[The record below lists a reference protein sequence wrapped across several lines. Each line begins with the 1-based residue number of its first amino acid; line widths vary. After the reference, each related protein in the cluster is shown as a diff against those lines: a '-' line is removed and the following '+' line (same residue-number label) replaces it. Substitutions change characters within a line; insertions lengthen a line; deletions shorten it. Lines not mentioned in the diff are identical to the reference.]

1 MQRLIDANELKM
13 SVILP
18 RCGAKTIIGDAI
30 RKMIDSAPTID
41 AVPLDGSFLKMSKG
55 DYLIY
60 NRHWLYEHFD
70 MEMEIQRSAMKS
82 MGYEPALKDALPH
95 WISCN
100 ERLPEDDRSK
110 VVTLANG
117 NAEVGYYSNGDWWC
131 VGDKF
136 TLENPTVIAWMPLPK
151 PYEVT
156 E

>member
-1 MQRLIDANELKM
+1 MTGGTGMSRRLIDA
-13 SVILP
+13 
-18 RCGAKTIIGDAI
+18 DALERAMYEEAFEKDTDMQRWDSGCWI
-30 RKMIDSAPTID
+30 RYK
-41 AVPLDGSFLKMSKG
+41 
-55 DYLIY
+55 
-60 NRHWLYEHFD
+60 LYE
-70 MEMEIQRSAMKS
+70 RV
-82 MGYEPALKDALPH
+82 LDAQPIVDIEPH
-95 WISCN
+95 WIPCS

-131 VGDKF
+131 VGDKV